1 MLPFLSHDTPCISVL
16 DPAGPPPQKPLSKTS
31 ESHSGD
37 YKIIYIC
44 QTLLSNTFKMDDF
57 LKHF

>member
-31 ESHSGD
+31 ESHSGI
-37 YKIIYIC
+37 KRLYIFVK
-44 QTLLSNTFKMDDF
+44 LY
-57 LKHF
+57 